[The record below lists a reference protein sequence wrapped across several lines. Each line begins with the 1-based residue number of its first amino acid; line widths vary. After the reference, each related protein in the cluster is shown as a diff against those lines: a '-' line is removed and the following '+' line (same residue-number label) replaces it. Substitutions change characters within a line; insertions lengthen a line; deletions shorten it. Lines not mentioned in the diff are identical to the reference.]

1 MYGYLG
7 ISGICSEKRRNDD
20 VAGNRMKRIL
30 YLILLIGGSVLF
42 VKSTKAA
49 EKDPVEEVKN
59 SIVEVQAGLTL
70 SDGKFYPVKNASGCL
85 ISNDSDG
92 VYVVTANHSVI
103 ISEKEKKRF
112 WKKISQ
118 DNYNISKSIRL
129 VVKGDVTAEATVL
142 ASSKKYDFCVLDINN
157 VLQEK
162 QALRLGSEEDVNI
175 GDTIYALGFPAE
187 VQNGGKLQYTADEVE
202 IHSGEIQDTSALMK
216 NREYLQHSAVVT
228 PNNSGGAL
236 VTEDGYLVGINNAAV
251 VNEDFDAFYALPV
264 GEIREIL
271 DNYGVFYDNRE
282 RESAYQKLQATYAEC
297 EKLATSKEYK
307 ADTIDVLTAVLQ
319 EVSPLFTEQHS
330 EIESIVE
337 AQKKLDVAKQQLKKK
352 TSKMKIAIV
361 VLGILCFLLFVRFIC
376 LLVWQYQTK
385 KKALANVEAGS
396 DARDVSST
404 DYGMRNK
411 NVSSQ
416 RQEFAPASN
425 NRIGGGNVPVSRM
438 GSVSSGYE
446 KEDANIS
453 EQEMG
458 FGTSN
463 EHGMTGAIYQGEIRD
478 ASSEVTIPLL
488 QNGNET
494 VILRNYAGSNDGSV
508 AGGGAFRKR
517 KNIARLLRERTRQ
530 LITIDKAEYTIGKS
544 SEAADFAITNNP
556 AISRKHASVRWKN
569 DEYYLFD
576 LNSANGTFVNGKKI
590 DSTGIRLENHDKVVL
605 ADEAF
610 EFKLE

>member
-1 MYGYLG
+1 MCGYLV

-20 VAGNRMKRIL
+20 VVGNRMKRIL

-49 EKDPVEEVKN
+49 EKDSVEEVKN

-112 WKKISQ
+112 CKKKKIPQ

-236 VTEDGYLVGINNAAV
+236 VTEDGYLVGVNNAAV
-251 VNEDFDAFYALPV
+251 VNEDFDAFYALPI

-282 RESAYQKLQATYAEC
+282 RESAYQKLQETYAEC

-307 ADTIDVLTAVLQ
+307 ADTIDVLTAALQ

-337 AQKKLDVAKQQLKKK
+337 AQKKLDTVKRQLKKK

-385 KKALANVEAGS
+385 KKALANAEAGS
-396 DARDVSST
+396 DTRDVSST
-404 DYGMRNK
+404 DYGMR
-411 NVSSQ
+411 
-416 RQEFAPASN
+416 
-425 NRIGGGNVPVSRM
+425 
-438 GSVSSGYE
+438 SVLSSGYE
-446 KEDANIS
+446 RENANIS

-463 EHGMTGAIYQGEIRD
+463 EHGMTGAVYQGEIRD
-478 ASSEVTIPLL
+478 ASSEVTVPLL

-494 VILRNYAGSNDGSV
+494 VILRNYAASNDGSV
-508 AGGGAFRKR
+508 AGGGAFCKR

-590 DSTGIRLENHDKVVL
+590 DGTGIRLEDHDKVVL

>member
-1 MYGYLG
+1 MV
-7 ISGICSEKRRNDD
+7 E
-20 VAGNRMKRIL
+20 NRMKRIL

-49 EKDPVEEVKN
+49 EKDSVEEVKN

-112 WKKISQ
+112 CKKKKIPQ

-236 VTEDGYLVGINNAAV
+236 VTEDGYLVGVNNAAV
-251 VNEDFDAFYALPV
+251 VNEDFDAFYALPI

-282 RESAYQKLQATYAEC
+282 RESAYQKLQETYAEC

-307 ADTIDVLTAVLQ
+307 ADTIDVLTAALQ

-337 AQKKLDVAKQQLKKK
+337 AQKKLDTVKRQLKKK

-385 KKALANVEAGS
+385 KKALANAEAGS
-396 DARDVSST
+396 DTRDVSST
-404 DYGMRNK
+404 DYGMR
-411 NVSSQ
+411 
-416 RQEFAPASN
+416 
-425 NRIGGGNVPVSRM
+425 
-438 GSVSSGYE
+438 SVLSSGYE
-446 KEDANIS
+446 RENANIS

-463 EHGMTGAIYQGEIRD
+463 EHGMTGAVYQGEIRD
-478 ASSEVTIPLL
+478 ASSEVTVPLL

-494 VILRNYAGSNDGSV
+494 VILRNYAASNDGSV
-508 AGGGAFRKR
+508 AGGGAFCKR

-590 DSTGIRLENHDKVVL
+590 DGTGIRLEDHDKVVL